1 MSPLNRVH
9 RGEIVQYQKETP
21 SPRRRIFRVVF
32 IALFLLAAI
41 ILAGIHFLRP
51 ALSSK
56 GMSGIFMNA
65 VAVPSPERGHRLW
78 ILSDGSFHYILREES
93 PGRVSVGRKCKFCKT
108 WTYVYDP
115 AKKTIL
121 AKFKTDYKSVIIQSW
136 MAYLNG
142 KIWIATDAYEQNEPR
157 LFAYSTEPAGL
168 FQETPDIIKKYSE
181 LGSGLIKVRMAKD
194 PDRFIL
200 DTKDGRV
207 GLVLVLSD
215 GKIYANESE
224 FRKAMAAGDEE
235 QVTVFALGR
244 EDSGPRREL
253 FKVTGPRVRV
263 KDSSL
268 EFFLKDPK
276 SLLSSAKATA
286 VPVAP
291 GCAYIEGMIFYQDP
305 DGCLILHQDVA
316 GKVAQRLLTCL
327 DANGNEKW
335 TAGMAELFKEMK
347 VDLDKNAL
355 SNIFFMKDK
364 LDVSRSGSL
373 VLLQLRGVGVIGF
386 DFATGK
392 KMWEIRL

>member
-1 MSPLNRVH
+1 M
-9 RGEIVQYQKETP
+9 QYQKVTS
-21 SPRRRIFRVVF
+21 SPRRRIFWIVF
-32 IALFLLAAI
+32 IALFLLAVI
-41 ILAGIHFLRP
+41 IWAGIHFLRP
-51 ALSSK
+51 ALFSK
-56 GMSGIFMNA
+56 GLTGEFMNA
-65 VAVPSPERGHRLW
+65 VAVPSPDGGHRLW
-78 ILSDGSFHYILREES
+78 ILSDGSFHYILRKES

-115 AKKTIL
+115 AKKTVL

-168 FQETPDIIKKYSE
+168 FQETPDIIKKYPE

-194 PDRFIL
+194 PARFIL

-207 GLVLVLSD
+207 GVVLVLSD

-235 QVTVFALGR
+235 RVTVFALGR
-244 EDSGPRREL
+244 EDSGPRRIL
-253 FKVTGPRVRV
+253 FKVTGPRGKVS
-263 KDSSL
+263 DSSL

-276 SLLSSAKATA
+276 SLQSSAKASA
-286 VPVAP
+286 ERVAP
-291 GCAYIEGMIFYQDP
+291 GCVYIEGMIFYQDS
-305 DGCLILHQDVA
+305 DGCLILHQDAAGNVA
-316 GKVAQRLLTCL
+316 DRLLTCI

-335 TAGMAELFKEMK
+335 RIGPAEFFKEMN
-347 VDLDKNAL
+347 VDLDKNPL
-355 SNIFFMKDK
+355 SNIFFMKNK
-364 LDVSRSGSL
+364 LDISRSGSL
-373 VLLQLRGVGVIGF
+373 VLLQLNGAGVIGF

-392 KMWEIRL
+392 KLWEIRL